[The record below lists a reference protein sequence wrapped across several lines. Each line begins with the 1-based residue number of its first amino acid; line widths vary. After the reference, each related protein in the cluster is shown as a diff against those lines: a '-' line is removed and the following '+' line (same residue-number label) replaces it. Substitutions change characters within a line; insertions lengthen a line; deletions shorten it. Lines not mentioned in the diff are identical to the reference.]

1 MNDETFSI
9 LGACSEGD
17 ETDEE
22 LLETLNRLDGK
33 PTYIQMAFKEMRE
46 FNVEDTYTHLL

>member
-1 MNDETFSI
+1 MENFDH
-9 LGACSEGD
+9 
-17 ETDEE
+17 ETDSLQRPEP
-22 LLETLNRLDGK
+22 